1 MEDNVMNDQ
10 ERIAKL
16 EDEVVEL
23 KIASEVNKR
32 DIKEVK
38 DSVSKI
44 EGNTNKLVWLV
55 GSFII
60 LAVLSVILKGGVQL

>member
-1 MEDNVMNDQ
+1 MNDQ